1 MDSSPKIFYMT
12 RKKWFAFV
20 GTVLGIAMAMAPLG
34 AQKKAEWKS
43 FSNKDFEIRYPE
55 GWKLSEGTE
64 EFAITSAA
72 PKVKGAEAVEITVE
86 KKSSDA
92 STLDE
97 AVKSDASDGRLL
109 QKTELRGPA
118 LIESRCG
125 RLYKAVR
132 RSSLQGSG
140 AGGKAG
146 EITTSY
152 YCVNSKGTFEL
163 TLRNAQGDPRHR
175 ALQQTAKEILGTL
188 KAE

>member
-1 MDSSPKIFYMT
+1 MT
-12 RKKWFAFV
+12 KKRCFALIGIVF
-20 GTVLGIAMAMAPLG
+20 GTAMAIVPVV
-34 AQKKAEWKS
+34 AQKKADWKS

-55 GWKLSEGTE
+55 GWKLKEGAAD
-64 EFAITSAA
+64 FDITSAA
-72 PKVKGAEAVEITVE
+72 PKVRGAEAVEITVQ
-86 KKSSDA
+86 KKSSDP

-97 AVKSDASDGRLL
+97 AVKDDAGDGRLL

-132 RSSLQGSG
+132 RAP

-146 EITTSY
+146 EIYTSY

-175 ALQQTAKEILGTL
+175 ALQQMAKEILGTL

>member
-1 MDSSPKIFYMT
+1 MLAGIVF
-12 RKKWFAFV
+12 
-20 GTVLGIAMAMAPLG
+20 GIAMAMAPLV
-34 AQKKAEWKS
+34 AQKKADWKS

-55 GWKLSEGTE
+55 GWKLKEGAAD
-64 EFAITSAA
+64 FAITSAA
-72 PKVKGAEAVEITVE
+72 PKLRGAEAVEITVQ
-86 KKSSDA
+86 KKSADA

-97 AVKSDASDGRLL
+97 AVKDDAGEGRLL

-146 EITTSY
+146 EIYTSY

-175 ALQQTAKEILGTL
+175 ALQQMAKEILGTL